1 MNMRRFLVTTE
12 VTAEIIVNDEDVI
25 ERVTGPDGDEWRSK
39 LYDLHTRDDVLNHLA
54 YNCIVNGRR
63 DVTML
68 DGWADLSRDVTRMD
82 IIEVDPLYV
91 NEVKP

>member
-1 MNMRRFLVTTE
+1 MRRFLVTTE

-25 ERVTGPDGDEWRSK
+25 ERVMGPDGDEWRSK